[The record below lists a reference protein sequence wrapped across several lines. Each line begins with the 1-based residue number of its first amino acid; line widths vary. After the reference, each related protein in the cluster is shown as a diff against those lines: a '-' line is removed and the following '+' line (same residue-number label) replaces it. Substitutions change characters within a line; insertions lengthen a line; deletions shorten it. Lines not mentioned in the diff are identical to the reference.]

1 MKMEMTKNIKMY
13 IEIENKN
20 ENEISD
26 VEKENEIHWLSTT

>member
-26 VEKENEIHWLSTT
+26 VENENEIHWLSTT

>member
-1 MKMEMTKNIKMY
+1 MTKNIKIY

-26 VEKENEIHWLSTT
+26 VKKENEIHWLSTT